1 MSGSMTAIRA
11 AMRTP
16 LGMPQVPSQLPPHV
30 PALPAMYVH
39 PGQVVVSDEPGSLT
53 TILGSCVAVCLH
65 DPKIRVGGLNHFLL
79 PMESPSEEL
88 VGRYAPTAISQLVEL
103 MQLQGAAVNR
113 MVAHIIGGA
122 AVLAAFGRPGQQHLG
137 MRNVAIAREMMA
149 QYRIPV
155 ASFDVGG
162 TRGRKLQFVPRSGV
176 TCIHLI
182 GK

>member
-1 MSGSMTAIRA
+1 MTAIRSGMRTPLGVA

-16 LGMPQVPSQLPPHV
+16 IPT
-30 PALPAMYVH
+30 LPATYVH

-79 PMESPSEEL
+79 PLEAPSEEL
-88 VGRYAPTAISQLVEL
+88 AGRYAPTAITQLVEL

-113 MVAHIIGGA
+113 MIAHIVGGA
-122 AVLAAFGRPGQQHLG
+122 AVLAAFGKAGQQHLG

-149 QYRIPV
+149 RYRIPV

-162 TRGRKLQFVPRSGV
+162 TRGRKLMFVPLNGV
-176 TCIHLI
+176 TSVHLI